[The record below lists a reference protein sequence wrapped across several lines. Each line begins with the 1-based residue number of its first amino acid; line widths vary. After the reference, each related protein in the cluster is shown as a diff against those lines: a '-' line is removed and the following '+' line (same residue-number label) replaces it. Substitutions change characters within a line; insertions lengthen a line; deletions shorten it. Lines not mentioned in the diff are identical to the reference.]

1 MVNDEKPTVDELRL
15 QIDRLEAIWEA
26 IPFSESVDRLLTRR
40 MKASEKELRAQE
52 AELLRFF
59 MA

>member
-15 QIDRLEAIWEA
+15 Q
-26 IPFSESVDRLLTRR
+26 VDRLAAFWDELPGDDRLDR
-40 MKASEKELRAQE
+40 AVFKRLEQSEKELRVRE

-59 MA
+59 TA